1 LKKIFSHY
9 LPSILTFDEK
19 SNDKKKVVNQWL
31 KDNYANFVSYL
42 LTLFE
47 NDEPAIQVNFNYL
60 YIFKN
65 KISYIKEIIN
75 F

>member
-19 SNDKKKVVNQWL
+19 SNDKKKVVIQWL

-47 NDEPAIQVNFNYL
+47 NDEPAIQVDFFILKFNFYS
-60 YIFKN
+60 K
-65 KISYIKEIIN
+65 
-75 F
+75 